1 MSEIKKVDISTIS
14 DIYGLTKESNDFLFK
29 PNGLYPILEFEP
41 FRTTGY
47 SIGLVLS
54 GKKTLNIGLDSY
66 NISAPGLLVM
76 GPELIRQWIADEN
89 QIDGMILYFTE
100 DFIISGLS
108 DIYFIKNFPYFAKKG
123 YNYLKLNPELLEL
136 FKGIYDQIESK
147 NETNDSNK
155 LEVIRSYIRILLYE
169 VEEVYIHHSAI
180 QKNTFTQAE
189 NITRKFKHLLEAN
202 FMNHR
207 EVQFYADQLF
217 ITTKHLSQTLKE
229 QTGKT
234 ASDWIKEIVVLE
246 AKVLLQNKEN
256 TIAQISDQLHF
267 ANPSFFG
274 KFFKRNTTLS
284 PKEYRNSKQI
294 KTRSD
299 F

>member
-1 MSEIKKVDISTIS
+1 MSEIKKVNISTITN
-14 DIYGLTKESNDFLFK
+14 IYGLTSESNDFLFK
-29 PNGLYPILEFEP
+29 PNGLYPILEYEP
-41 FRTTGY
+41 FRTSGY

-54 GKKTLNIGLDSY
+54 GEKILNIGLDSY

-76 GPELIRQWIADEN
+76 GPELIRQWIDDKN
-89 QIDGMILYFTE
+89 HIDGMILYFTE
-100 DFIISGLS
+100 DFILSGLS
-108 DIYFIKNFPYFAKKG
+108 DSFFIKNFPYFAKTG
-123 YNYLKLNPELLEL
+123 YNYLQLNPELFET
-136 FKGIYDQIESK
+136 FKRIFDQIEAK
-147 NETNDSNK
+147 NQTNHRNK

-169 VEEVYIHHSAI
+169 VEEVYVHHSSA
-180 QKNTFTQAE
+180 KKTTTTQGE
-189 NITRKFKHLLEAN
+189 NIARKFKKLLEQH
-202 FMNHR
+202 FVNHR

-256 TIAQISDQLHF
+256 TIAQISDQLNF

-284 PKEYRNSKQI
+284 PKEYRNISQMKA
-294 KTRSD
+294 KYD
-299 F
+299 L